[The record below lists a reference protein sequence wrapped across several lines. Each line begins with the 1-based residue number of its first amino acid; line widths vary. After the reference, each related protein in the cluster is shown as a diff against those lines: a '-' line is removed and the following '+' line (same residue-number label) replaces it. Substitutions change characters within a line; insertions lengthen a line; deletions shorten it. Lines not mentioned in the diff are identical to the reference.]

1 VPAGVISRYDGTFMN
16 DIGQA
21 GLPHRHVDPE
31 VLIELIREGVIGDDE
46 AFAGPFGVRR
56 LTYADYT
63 ASGRSLTFIEDY
75 IREQVMPLY
84 ANTHTESS
92 GTGLQTTRFRE
103 DARDIIRDACGAGRD
118 EYAVI
123 FCGSGSTAA
132 VDKLITILNLR
143 LPADLDERYGL
154 LGHIPAD
161 ERPVVFIGP
170 YEHHSNELPWR
181 ESIADVVT
189 IHEDHDGHIDLRQLE
204 DELRRYAARPLKI
217 GSFSAASNVSGI
229 KSDTRGISTLLH
241 RQGALAFWDY
251 GAAAPYVELDVAPNR
266 ATDDGDVTD
275 APLDYKDA
283 LFISPHKFIG
293 GPGTPG
299 LLIVRKALLTN
310 SVPAVPGG
318 GTVAYVNAEEH
329 VYLDDPEHREEGGT
343 PAIIE
348 SIRAGLV
355 FQLKQSVGAE
365 AIRDTEEAFIER
377 ALERWSKASGLE
389 VLGDL
394 RSPRL
399 SIVSFVVR
407 HDNRYLHHNYVVA
420 LLNDLFGIQSR
431 GGCSCAGPYGHRLL
445 GIDIETSHEFEREIT
460 RGCEGIK
467 PGWVRVNFNYFIN
480 EVVFEYILDAVEL
493 IARDGW
499 RLLPH
504 YRFDPA
510 TGLWHHV
517 GRQAE
522 APISLHDIRYGADGM
537 RYKAHRRQE
546 PESRFADY
554 LSEAQTLMQRPP
566 SPAASPQRAADLVV
580 GGDFEGLRWF
590 LLPDEAA
597 EELRTGR

>member
-1 VPAGVISRYDGTFMN
+1 MN
-16 DIGQA
+16 DALQPNSPIEDADSEQ
-21 GLPHRHVDPE
+21 
-31 VLIELIREGVIGDDE
+31 LIELIRRSVIGDDE

-75 IREQVMPLY
+75 IRDQVMPLY

-103 DARDIIRDACGAGRD
+103 DARDIIREAVGATRD
-118 EYAVI
+118 EHAVI

-132 VDKLITILNLR
+132 VHKLIGILNLR
-143 LPADLDERYGL
+143 IPADLDKRYGFS
-154 LGHIPAD
+154 GHIPAD

-189 IHEDHDGHIDLRQLE
+189 IHEDPDGHIDLSQLE
-204 DELRRYAARPLKI
+204 QELERYEARPLKI
-217 GSFSAASNVSGI
+217 GSLSAASNVTGI
-229 KSDTRGISTLLH
+229 KSGTRGISTLLH
-241 RQGALAFWDY
+241 QHGALAFWDY
-251 GAAAPYVELDVAPNR
+251 GAAAPYVDLAMAPER
-266 ATDDGDVTD
+266 ADDSGDATH
-275 APLDYKDA
+275 AALDYKDA
-283 LFISPHKFIG
+283 MFISPHKFIG

-310 SVPAVPGG
+310 SVPTAPGG
-318 GTVAYVNAEEH
+318 GTVAYVNTDEH

-355 FQLKQSVGAE
+355 FQLKGSVGAE
-365 AIRDTEEAFIER
+365 AIRARGEAFIDR
-377 ALERWSKASGLE
+377 ALERWGGTPGLE
-389 VLGDL
+389 VLGDKGG
-394 RSPRL
+394 PRL

-407 HDNRYLHHNYVVA
+407 HGPRYLHHNFVVA

-431 GGCSCAGPYGHRLL
+431 GGCSCAAPYGHRLL
-445 GIDIETSHEFEREIT
+445 GIDIETSHGFEREIN
-460 RGCEGIK
+460 RGCEGIR
-467 PGWVRVNFNYFIN
+467 PGWIRVNFNYFID
-480 EVVFEYILDAVEL
+480 ETVFTYILDAVEL
-493 IARDGW
+493 IAREGW

-504 YRFDPA
+504 YRFDA
-510 TGLWHHV
+510 HTGRWHHV

-522 APISLHDIRYGADGM
+522 APLSLLDIRYSPDGM
-537 RYKAHRRQE
+537 RYQAHRRQE
-546 PESRFADY
+546 PQSRFAEY
-554 LSEAQTLMQRPP
+554 LSEARTLMAKPP
-566 SPAASPQRAADLVV
+566 APAAPQQGASDLVV
-580 GGDFEGLRWF
+580 GDDFEGLRWF

-597 EELRTGR
+597 GELRADR